1 MTGVSTMD
9 AHGDWIGNAMSAAF
23 GSIIT
28 GLVTWVR
35 TRKSVKSD
43 MTATLVKAAQEAAHL
58 AVQDVTS
65 ACGMLRTELA
75 SLRNEIINERRI
87 CDERLAAQQHQIN
100 RLMMGHAVTYGD
112 ETGGPQKEDS

>member
-1 MTGVSTMD
+1 MAGVMRMELQ
-9 AHGDWIGNAMSAAF
+9 GDWIGNAASAAF
-23 GSIIT
+23 GSIVT
-28 GLVTWVR
+28 GVVTWVR

-75 SLRNEIINERRI
+75 ALRGEIVEERRI

-100 RLMMGHAVTYGD
+100 RLMMGHTATYGD
-112 ETGGPQKEDS
+112 ETGGP